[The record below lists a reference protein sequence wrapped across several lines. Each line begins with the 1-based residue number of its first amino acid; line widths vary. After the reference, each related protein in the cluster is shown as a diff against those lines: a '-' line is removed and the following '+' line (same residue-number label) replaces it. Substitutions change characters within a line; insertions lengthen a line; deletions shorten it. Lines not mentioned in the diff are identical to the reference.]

1 MSTYQIAT
9 ETDRIMLY
17 HEKLFS
23 KVKDLCEEIERQF
36 DDYLK
41 WRSHRE
47 GKFILMLNDQEFP
60 WEDVP
65 YVFYRW
71 HERPVPHLVSNP
83 SESAEKQ
90 RSADCFLE
98 EDIEAAEE
106 FIEALSRQKMERP
119 YEVQRWLE
127 RRKVKT

>member
-1 MSTYQIAT
+1 MSSYQID
-9 ETDRIMLY
+9 TDKNRLMSY
-17 HEKLFS
+17 HRRLFEK
-23 KVKDLCEEIERQF
+23 VDDLCKEIGRQF

-41 WRSHRE
+41 WRVSRE

-71 HERPVPHLVSNP
+71 HERPVPHIVFDP
-83 SESAEKQ
+83 SESPEKQ
-90 RSADCFLE
+90 KSAGFFLR

-106 FIEALSRQKMERP
+106 FIEAVSHQKMERP
-119 YEVQRWLE
+119 YEVKRWLE